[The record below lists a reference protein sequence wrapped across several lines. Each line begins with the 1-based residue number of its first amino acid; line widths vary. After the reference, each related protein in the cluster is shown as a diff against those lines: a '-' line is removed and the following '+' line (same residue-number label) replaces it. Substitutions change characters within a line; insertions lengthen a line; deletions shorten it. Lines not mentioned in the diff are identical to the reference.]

1 VEGSGAVLL
10 AALLNQRIAGTSG
23 KTVAALLTGR
33 NVSTERLKALL
44 SSVLNL
50 KLAER

>member
-1 VEGSGAVLL
+1 VEGSGAVVL
-10 AALLNQRIAGTSG
+10 AALLNQCIAGTSG